1 MDSLTLPVET
11 LYVYRPVYNSQ
22 DILEWAHSQGLVST
36 LEPWDFH
43 VTVMYSEEP
52 FMWNRNE
59 PPRDKEILM
68 IRGGERSIELFGE
81 ENNVV
86 VLRIESAML
95 SERHQEIIAM
105 GATPSYNEY
114 RPHITITYKG
124 QGVDVSQIVP
134 YDGDIQL
141 GCEWWQPTGGNP
153 YSKDDAMTNHSDL
166 PDGFQSQGEAQVGK
180 VNKKLGLVFGYAIV
194 SKINGEDYYDL
205 HGDHIP
211 EDSMLK
217 ASMEFMKSYRVS
229 GDMHQR
235 DGDGNP
241 VQDGNVVFAFPMTKE
256 IADSLNITVEK
267 TGLLVAIQPSAEVL
281 AKFETGEYTGFSI
294 GGRRIKDEDVADE

>member
-1 MDSLTLPVET
+1 MAF
-11 LYVYRPVYNSQ
+11 N
-22 DILEWAHSQGLVST
+22 
-36 LEPWDFH
+36 
-43 VTVMYSEEP
+43 
-52 FMWNRNE
+52 
-59 PPRDKEILM
+59 
-68 IRGGERSIELFGE
+68 
-81 ENNVV
+81 
-86 VLRIESAML
+86 
-95 SERHQEIIAM
+95 
-105 GATPSYNEY
+105 
-114 RPHITITYKG
+114 
-124 QGVDVSQIVP
+124 
-134 YDGDIQL
+134 
-141 GCEWWQPTGGNP
+141 
-153 YSKDDAMTNHSDL
+153 
-166 PDGFQSQGEAQVGK
+166 
-180 VNKKLGLVFGYAIV
+180 LVFGYAIV

-281 AKFETGEYTGFSI
+281 AKFETGEYPGFSI